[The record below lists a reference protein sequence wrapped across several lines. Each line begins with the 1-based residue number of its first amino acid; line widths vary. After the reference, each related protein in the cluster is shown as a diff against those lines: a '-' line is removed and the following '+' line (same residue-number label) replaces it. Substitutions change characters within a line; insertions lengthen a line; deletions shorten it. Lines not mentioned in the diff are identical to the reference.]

1 MATPVLISPE
11 EYLKTT
17 YNGLDREY
25 VHGEILERSMP
36 TILHGR
42 VQMLLGFL
50 FELLRK
56 RHAVFAISEVRHAI
70 EVGSIYRIPD
80 VAVFAGELPPGL
92 YPETP
97 PLVAIEISSPDDR
110 LSETLRKFSEY
121 LAWGIPNIW
130 LIDPEDAK
138 LYTYDETGLHPV
150 KSLQLPQYE
159 FAITLA
165 DLELPHQ

>member
-1 MATPVLISPE
+1 MATPVLTSPE
-11 EYLKTT
+11 DYLKTT
-17 YNGLDREY
+17 YNDLDREY
-25 VHGEILERSMP
+25 VHGEILERSKP

-42 VQMLLGFL
+42 VQALLCYL
-50 FELLRK
+50 FELLR
-56 RHAVFAISEVRHAI
+56 RQYPVIAVSGVRHAI
-70 EVGSIYRIPD
+70 EKNVLYRIPD
-80 VAVFAGELPPGL
+80 VAVFAGEPPQGL

-150 KSLQLPQYE
+150 KSLQLPQYD

-165 DLELPHQ
+165 DLELPNQ